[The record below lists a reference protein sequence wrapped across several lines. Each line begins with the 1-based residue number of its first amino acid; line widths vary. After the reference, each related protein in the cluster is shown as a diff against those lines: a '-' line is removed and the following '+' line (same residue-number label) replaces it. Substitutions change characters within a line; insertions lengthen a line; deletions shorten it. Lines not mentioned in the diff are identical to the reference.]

1 MARFNYKAKD
11 SEGKTVRGK
20 VEAAKIED
28 AAKLLRE
35 RGLVVIQLAPE
46 SKLLQDLRKS
56 FTGRVSFDDLTA
68 FTRQF
73 ATMIISGIP
82 IADGLNILRSQ
93 SKPALRPVI
102 SQILADVEAGSSLGD
117 ALAKHPNVFSPVYV
131 ALVRSGEEGGIL
143 DKVLSKLA
151 DTMEAQQAFRGRV
164 KGALIY
170 PIVIIVGMAIVITIM
185 MVFVIPKLSQ
195 FYAEFNAEL
204 PGPTKAI
211 VALSNFTVSFWW
223 LMLLII
229 GGGVWAILA
238 LSKTEEGRRR
248 IDSLKLEMPVFG
260 RLHHQFMLSEFAR
273 TLGLLIGAGVPI
285 LEGLKVGADV
295 VGNSII
301 KDKILRI
308 SQQVEKGFALSNAVS
323 EYPEV
328 FPPLFYQ
335 MIIVGEETGKM
346 DESLLKIAKVY
357 EQEANQSIKNIMSLV
372 EPLIMVVLGIGVAF
386 LVLSIILPI
395 YSLTSQF

>member
-93 SKPALRPVI
+93 SKPALRPAI

-131 ALVRSGEEGGIL
+131 ALVRSGEAGGIL
-143 DKVLSKLA
+143 DKVLAKLA

-195 FYAEFNAEL
+195 FYSEFNAEL

-238 LSKTEEGRRR
+238 LSKTEEGRRK
-248 IDSLKLEMPVFG
+248 IDSLKLEMPVLG
-260 RLHHQFMLSEFAR
+260 RLHHQFILSEFAR
-273 TLGLLIGAGVPI
+273 TFGLLIGAGVPI

-346 DESLLKIAKVY
+346 DESFLKIAKVY